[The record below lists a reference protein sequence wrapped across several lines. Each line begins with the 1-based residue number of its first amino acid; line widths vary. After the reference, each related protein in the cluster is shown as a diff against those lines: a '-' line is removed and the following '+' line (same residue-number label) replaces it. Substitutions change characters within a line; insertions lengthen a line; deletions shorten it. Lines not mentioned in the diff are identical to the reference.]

1 MEVAMR
7 VIARIRR
14 PVAMVVLIWVSACAS
29 AGRWRTVPVVPQET
43 KQTLYVGDVRVL
55 TRDGAT
61 HGFRGVWVSADSLG
75 GWLTEPAG
83 AARSFALGDVAR
95 LDVRR
100 SSHAAQGSGI
110 RTTDKIGALA
120 TVVVVGAILVGA
132 VLASWSSG
140 FMQ

>member
-14 PVAMVVLIWVSACAS
+14 PVAMVLLIWVSACAS
-29 AGRWRTVPVVPQET
+29 AGRWRAVPVVPQET

-55 TRDGAT
+55 TRDGAM
-61 HGFRGVWVSADSLG
+61 HGLRGVWVSPDSLG

-83 AARSFALGDVAR
+83 AERSFALGDVAR

-100 SSHAAQGSGI
+100 SSHARQRSGI
-110 RTTDKIGALA
+110 RTADTVFPLA
-120 TVVVVGAILVGA
+120 AVAVMGAI
-132 VLASWSSG
+132 VLGVIFARLDPG
-140 FMQ
+140 L